1 MKRLREQASSSDP
14 VVARAAALVAAVR
27 PLDPLAIPRPRA
39 PREARVR
46 AGLHFRL
53 ALIPLALIL
62 ASAVAG
68 AATRPG
74 PGWLRSL
81 ASWVRPARPS
91 LPAPPALTPVA
102 RPADADATSRSPAP
116 SQASVMAGVPSVAGS
131 AARTAAPTSVR
142 AAGRGVRSDADAA
155 DESALVVEAVRAL
168 RRDRDPRR
176 AGELAEQV
184 LQRFPHG
191 AQVEEAMA
199 VAMEAASVDGDTA
212 AARHWAERYLQS
224 FGAGRFADRARDVL
238 AAPPR

>member
-1 MKRLREQASSSDP
+1 MKRLREQSSSSDP

-27 PLDPLAIPRPRA
+27 PLDPITIQRPPA
-39 PREARVR
+39 PREAKLR

-53 ALIPLALIL
+53 ALLPLALIL

-68 AATRPG
+68 AATLPG

-81 ASWVRPARPS
+81 ASWARPARPS
-91 LPAPPALTPVA
+91 LAAPPVLTPVS
-102 RPADADATSRSPAP
+102 RPADSDATSRSPAP
-116 SQASVMAGVPSVAGS
+116 SQASVMGGAPAVASS
-131 AARTAAPTSVR
+131 ARPAAPTSVR
-142 AAGRGVRSDADAA
+142 TAGRGVRSDADAA

-176 AGELAEQV
+176 AAELAEQV

-199 VAMEAASVDGDTA
+199 VAMEASSVDGDA
-212 AARHWAERYLQS
+212 AGARHWAERYLQS
-224 FGAGRFADRARDVL
+224 FASGRFADRARDVL
-238 AAPPR
+238 SAPPR